1 MQQQDDTQQA
11 AELRLAFLRHLP
23 KRLEMLRKRGQR
35 LCDQGWDINA
45 LTLLFREVQ
54 PLAGACGRYGLL
66 DIGEHLFSIE
76 RFLAPFVEQVSVP
89 DAGQTQA
96 FAARLRALE
105 PLIASLGVASTD
117 GERAAAPGAL
127 APATKDRVDFPLW
140 VTPPPDYWHRFAR
153 QAPVPAARTA
163 QPAAAPKPAPAPA
176 PAPAVAPAPAPAP
189 APRPAAPPPPAAP
202 LPSAPVIAQPAPPPA
217 RPAAATVTTA
227 RAARGV
233 APPADIVAAPPARP
247 GEQRKVYHLSDG
259 NPLACELDQKLD
271 TVGGYELTILD
282 NVDHL
287 REILSAFPP
296 HLVIVDASFET
307 TLESIGA
314 LIKTMRSR
322 TRHRLALLCFSTSG
336 ELPVRLRAMRAGADA
351 FVALPAQVE
360 DVTLRINELL
370 AADTADP
377 YRVLIVEDDR
387 SQAIFAES
395 ILRKAGMT
403 TRMVTDP
410 LAALDQL
417 DEFQPELILM
427 DLYMPACDGMEL
439 TAIIRERED
448 FVSTPIV
455 FLSGEQN
462 QEKHFEALDSGGD
475 DFLSKPIRPKHL
487 IAAVTNR
494 VRRARQLGR
503 RGAGASPRDPVS
515 GLYQRAHVLDQ
526 INAMLTREDAT
537 ATLGGVMYIEIDTAA
552 RVRERIGM
560 LAYDALLGQVG
571 AFIASHV
578 GAVDLATRYGDA
590 SFLLLCPNGN
600 EAALERLATG
610 LRDRTT
616 REKFDQDGRSFSL
629 SLSIGICSFAARL
642 GEVGAML
649 NAAERA
655 MSDARRPG
663 GSHVG
668 IYHAEPTTA
677 PAGTFQALGGQIRA
691 ALKADNFQLLFQ
703 PIVALQGAET
713 EQFQAL
719 LRLAGSDG
727 KLYTAADIVPVAQRD
742 DLIDEVDRWVLSRCL
757 LVLAERARQ
766 QRSVRLF
773 VNQSIETVADAQHAV
788 WLRQMLETRRLSGD
802 QLVIEFRLADALA
815 HLHDLAAF
823 ATEARKLEMHVALT
837 DFEAS
842 AVAFQLLEQ
851 LPVSFVKVSPRY
863 VDEGLRN
870 PAVHEELHQIIT
882 HARAQGKQVI
892 APRIENAQS
901 AALLWTAGVDY
912 IQGDFVQKAGQD
924 LSFDFHAASIP

>member
-76 RFLAPFVEQVSVP
+76 RFLAPFVAQVGVP
-89 DAGQTQA
+89 DAGQTQT

-105 PLIASLGVASTD
+105 PLIASLGAASAE
-117 GERAAAPGAL
+117 GERAAAPTAL
-127 APATKDRVDFPLW
+127 AANAERVDFPLW
-140 VTPPPDYWHRFAR
+140 VTPPPDYWHRFVR
-153 QAPVPAARTA
+153 SAPPTAARSVA
-163 QPAAAPKPAPAPA
+163 AAPPKPAAAPVSPPPPVSAPLPPAVPAAPAA
-176 PAPAVAPAPAPAP
+176 I
-189 APRPAAPPPPAAP
+189 APRPAPAAP
-202 LPSAPVIAQPAPPPA
+202 APPSQPRRVVRSEPA
-217 RPAAATVTTA
+217 D
-227 RAARGV
+227 
-233 APPADIVAAPPARP
+233 DIVAAPLARS
-247 GEQRKVYHLSDG
+247 GEPRKVYHLSDG
-259 NPLACELDQKLD
+259 NPLASEIDQKLD
-271 TVGGYELTILD
+271 TLGGYELTILD
-282 NVDHL
+282 NIEHL

-296 HLVIVDASFET
+296 HLVIVDAPFESS
-307 TLESIGA
+307 LESIGA
-314 LIKTMRSR
+314 LIKTMRAR

-360 DVTLRINELL
+360 DVTTRITELL
-370 AADTADP
+370 SADSADP

-403 TRMVTDP
+403 TRMCTDP

-439 TAIIRERED
+439 TAIIREREA

-462 QEKHFEALDSGGD
+462 EEKHFEALDSGGD
-475 DFLSKPIRPKHL
+475 DFLNKPIRPKHL

-494 VRRARQLGR
+494 VRRARQLER
-503 RGAGASPRDPVS
+503 RGTGGSPRDPVS

-526 INAMLTREDAT
+526 INALLTRDDAT
-537 ATLGGVMYIEIDTAA
+537 ATLGGLMYIEIDSAA
-552 RVRERIGM
+552 STRERVGM
-560 LAYDALLGQVG
+560 LAFDALLGQVG

-578 GAVDLATRYGDA
+578 GANDLATRYGDS
-590 SFLLLCPNGN
+590 SFLLLCPQGD
-600 EAALERLATG
+600 EAALERLATS
-610 LRDRTT
+610 LRERTG

-629 SLSIGICSFAARL
+629 GLSIGICSFAARL
-642 GEVGAML
+642 GEVAAML
-649 NAAERA
+649 NGAERA

-663 GSHVG
+663 GRHVG
-668 IYHAEPTTA
+668 TYHAEPTTA
-677 PAGTFQALGGQIRA
+677 PAGTFQALGEQIRA

-703 PIVALQGAET
+703 PIVALQGEET

-727 KLYTAADIVPVAQRD
+727 KLYTAAEIVPIAQRD
-742 DLIDEVDRWVLSRCL
+742 DLIGEIDRWVLSRCL

-773 VNQSIETVADAQHAV
+773 VSQSIETVTDAQHAV
-788 WLRQMLETRRLSGD
+788 WLRQMLETRRLDGN
-802 QLVIEFRLADALA
+802 QLAIEFRLADAQS

-823 ATEARKLEMHVALT
+823 AAEVRKLEIHIALSG
-837 DFEAS
+837 FEAG
-842 AVAFQLLEQ
+842 AMAFQLLEQ
-851 LPVSFVKVSPRY
+851 LPVTFIKISPRY
-863 VDEGLRN
+863 VDEGLRT
-870 PAVHEELHQIIT
+870 PVLREELRQIISR
-882 HARAQGKQVI
+882 ARAQGKQVI
-892 APRIENAQS
+892 APRVENAQS
-901 AALLWTAGVDY
+901 AAHLWTAGVDY
-912 IQGDFVQKAGQD
+912 MQGDFVQKAGQD

>member
-76 RFLAPFVEQVSVP
+76 RFLAPFVAQVGVP
-89 DAGQTQA
+89 DAGQTA
-96 FAARLRALE
+96 TFAARLRALE
-105 PLIASLGVASTD
+105 PLIASLGATAAE
-117 GERAAAPGAL
+117 GERAAAPAAL
-127 APATKDRVDFPLW
+127 ATATERVDFPLW
-140 VTPPPDYWHRFAR
+140 VTPPPDYWHRFVRNAPPAAAR
-153 QAPVPAARTA
+153 PVPAGPT
-163 QPAAAPKPAPAPA
+163 PKPAPAPVS
-176 PAPAVAPAPAPAP
+176 PPPAVPAASSPAQVA
-189 APRPAAPPPPAAP
+189 AAAVTSRAAPAAPSAAP
-202 LPSAPVIAQPAPPPA
+202 S
-217 RPAAATVTTA
+217 RPAQSS
-227 RAARGV
+227 RV
-233 APPADIVAAPPARP
+233 AHGAEPVDDIVAAPRARA

-259 NPLACELDQKLD
+259 NPLAGELDQKLD
-271 TVGGYELTILD
+271 TIGGYELTILD
-282 NVDHL
+282 NIEHL

-296 HLVIVDASFET
+296 HLVIVDAAYET
-307 TLESIGA
+307 ALESIGA
-314 LIKTMRSR
+314 LIKTTRSR
-322 TRHRLALLCFSTSG
+322 TRHRLALLSFSTSG

-360 DVTLRINELL
+360 DVATRISELL
-370 AADTADP
+370 DADTADP
-377 YRVLIVEDDR
+377 FRVLIVEDDR

-403 TRMVTDP
+403 TRMCTDP

-439 TAIIRERED
+439 TSIIREREA

-462 QEKHFEALDSGGD
+462 EEKHFQALDSGGD

-503 RGAGASPRDPVS
+503 RGTGASPRDPVS
-515 GLYQRAHVLDQ
+515 GLYLRAHVLDQ
-526 INAMLTREDAT
+526 INALLTRDDAT
-537 ATLGGVMYIEIDTAA
+537 ATLGGLMYIEIDSAA
-552 RVRERIGM
+552 STRERVGM
-560 LAYDALLGQVG
+560 LAFDALLGQVG

-578 GAVDLATRYGDA
+578 GANDLATRYGDS
-590 SFLLLCPNGN
+590 SFLLLCPLGD
-600 EAALERLATG
+600 EAALERLAAS
-610 LRDRTT
+610 LRDRTA

-629 SLSIGICSFAARL
+629 GLSVGICSFAARL

-649 NAAERA
+649 NGAERA

-668 IYHAEPTTA
+668 TYHTEPTTA
-677 PAGTFQALGGQIRA
+677 PAGTFQALGEQIRG

-727 KLYTAADIVPVAQRD
+727 KLYTAAEIVPIAQRD
-742 DLIDEVDRWVLSRCL
+742 DLIGEIDRWVLSRCL

-773 VNQSIETVADAQHAV
+773 VNQSIETVTDAQHAV
-788 WLRQMLETRRLSGD
+788 WLRQMLETRRLDGD
-802 QLVIEFRLADALA
+802 QLAIEFRLADAQA

-823 ATEARKLEMHVALT
+823 AAEARKLQVHIAL
-837 DFEAS
+837 S
-842 AVAFQLLEQ
+842 
-851 LPVSFVKVSPRY
+851 
-863 VDEGLRN
+863 G
-870 PAVHEELHQIIT
+870 
-882 HARAQGKQVI
+882 
-892 APRIENAQS
+892 
-901 AALLWTAGVDY
+901 
-912 IQGDFVQKAGQD
+912 
-924 LSFDFHAASIP
+924 